1 MESRVAQHGA
11 GWPMDRRQ
19 RSAPGSDAVASA
31 TGGGASPAERRP
43 VVLIVDDDRD
53 VATALAETLSPEL
66 DALATTSARAALA
79 MLDEHD
85 VAVLI
90 ADLRMPEMGGVDLL
104 TEAHRRHPQTV
115 GVLITAHADAE
126 SAVQAINEARAFA
139 YLVKPWEADAILSF
153 IRRAVDAHRAI
164 RRDVRVQQE
173 RELQILDQLSRSAP
187 VPVTA
192 ERFGAMP
199 LREGLP
205 DVFDDLLSGYAEAIE
220 HALEQRVY
228 KVDRQVS
235 EALRRLADRL
245 GALRAGPRDVIE
257 LHTSGMRRLLA
268 GASAEQADAYA
279 EEGRLLVLE
288 LMGHLV
294 SYYRGYSLG

>member
-1 MESRVAQHGA
+1 
-11 GWPMDRRQ
+11 MDRSQ
-19 RSAPGSDAVASA
+19 HSAPRAAGPSN
-31 TGGGASPAERRP
+31 GRP

-53 VATALAETLSPEL
+53 VATALADTLRPDLDARALISPR
-66 DALATTSARAALA
+66 DALAS
-79 MLDEHD
+79 LDDQD

-90 ADLRMPEMGGVDLL
+90 SDLRMPEMSGVELL
-104 TEAHRRHPQTV
+104 TEARRRHPATI

-126 SAVQAINEARAFA
+126 SAVQAINQARAFA
-139 YLVKPWEADAILSF
+139 YLVKPWEADAMVSF
-153 IRRAVDAHRAI
+153 IRRAVDAHRTI

-192 ERFGAMP
+192 ERFGSLP
-199 LREGLP
+199 LRESLP
-205 DVFDDLLSGYAEAIE
+205 DVFDELLSGYAEAIE
-220 HALEQRVY
+220 YALEQRVY
-228 KVDRQVS
+228 KVDRAVS
-235 EALRRLADRL
+235 EVLRGMADRL

-257 LHTSGMRRLLA
+257 LHTFGMRRRLA
-268 GASAEQADAYA
+268 NATAEQADAYA

>member
-1 MESRVAQHGA
+1 
-11 GWPMDRRQ
+11 
-19 RSAPGSDAVASA
+19 
-31 TGGGASPAERRP
+31 
-43 VVLIVDDDRD
+43 VLIVDDDPH
-53 VATALAETLSPEL
+53 VAAVLAETLEPEFDARVL
-66 DALATTSARAALA
+66 TSARDALAL
-79 MLDEHD
+79 LDDQE
-85 VAVLI
+85 VAVLV
-90 ADLRMPEMGGVDLL
+90 ADLRMPQMGGIELL
-104 TEAHRRHPQTV
+104 SEARRRHPDTV
-115 GVLITAHADAE
+115 GVLMTAHADAR

-139 YLVKPWEADAILSF
+139 YLVKPWDADAVVSF

-192 ERFGAMP
+192 ERFGAIP
-199 LREGLP
+199 LRESLP
-205 DVFDDLLSGYAEAIE
+205 DVFDDLLSGYVEAIE
-220 HALEQRVY
+220 HALEQRTY
-228 KVDRQVS
+228 KVDRPVS
-235 EALRRLADRL
+235 DALRRLADRL

-257 LHTSGMRRLLA
+257 LHTFGMRRRLA
-268 GASAEQADAYA
+268 SVTTEQADAYA